1 MHGSISGS
9 SGSAVDPT
17 ICRMQK
23 TNFQEREGGDA
34 KTGSRGDIFVAL
46 IGDRRAGTLAEA
58 FLKL

>member
-1 MHGSISGS
+1 
-9 SGSAVDPT
+9 
-17 ICRMQK
+17 MQK